1 MHKELAFEVDILSE
15 RLCEDTEWRFVGR
28 NFATLQIC
36 SKKSVAD
43 NLYDLSGRAEFVRHI
58 ALRLWIPKILG
69 GPANRSER
77 PSVTGAAKSI
87 KEHIN
92 RLVVAL
98 MQAPYLKS
106 VDVQIQLHRISWE
119 STLSPAVVLDPVV
132 LDESEIKDLV
142 SWYTQ
147 PFRLLRGINIDFRY
161 LGGMSV

>member
-1 MHKELAFEVDILSE
+1 M
-15 RLCEDTEWRFVGR
+15 
-28 NFATLQIC
+28 
-36 SKKSVAD
+36 AD
-43 NLYDLSGRAEFVRHI
+43 NLYDLSGRVGLVRHFS
-58 ALRLWIPKILG
+58 LRLWVPRILG
-69 GPANRSER
+69 GPANGSGWS
-77 PSVTGAAKSI
+77 SVTGAAKSI